1 MIYRIVQALVAY
13 LGAVFTGLVP
23 VTTPVRAYR
32 TSHSPLLGGV
42 LLDMIVPLLRD
53 DTTGEVIIDR
63 QDATYGA
70 FEHFDFVVMVGTADI
85 ALDFAVYEDAASDGA
100 TATAVTGAAI
110 TALGASD
117 DESIAVV
124 SVPQTVFTK
133 RYVKGLITC
142 GDGTAGND
150 CAVLVIGYPRGG
162 VPDTMTAVGA
172 KVAEHVQVT
181 G

>member
-1 MIYRIVQALVAY
+1 MMNKLTHY
-13 LGAVFTGLVP
+13 LSQVVVGLVG
-23 VTTPVRAYR
+23 VTEAKAFGR

-53 DTTGEVIIDR
+53 NTTGEVIIDR
-63 QDATYGA
+63 QNATYGA
-70 FEHFDFVVMVGTADI
+70 FEHFDFVVLTGTNDI
-85 ALDFAVYEDAASDGA
+85 TCDFKVQEDAASDGA
-100 TATAVTGAAI
+100 TATDVTGSAI
-110 TALGASD
+110 TQLGASD
-117 DESIAVV
+117 DNKMVVV
-124 SVPQTVFTK
+124 SVPQTAFTK

-142 GDGTAGND
+142 GDGVAGVD

-162 VPDTMTAVGA
+162 LPDTLTAVGA